1 MPLRKLPR
9 RHPRRGFLLPCPK
22 SRTAAAAHMRR
33 METRNDPKSRF
44 AADTAGHQMT
54 VLLDQGL
61 YRHLR
66 FAKPGNSIG
75 WYELI
80 TTPNLL
86 TINGDMG
93 TYMFSRMEDM
103 FHFFGRA
110 DGSINPDYW
119 AEKIHASS
127 DPAAVYSAKV
137 FTDTIR
143 DAAIDQLDDVDEQL
157 HGQALAE
164 LEEEVLAYAAEGEDE
179 ARSALDRFGHD
190 LLEFTDTWEYNFT
203 DHSFRYLWNLHAIVH
218 GIARYRALTGQLVEA
233 AAEAA

>member
-1 MPLRKLPR
+1 
-9 RHPRRGFLLPCPK
+9 
-22 SRTAAAAHMRR
+22 

-66 FAKPGNSIG
+66 FATPGNSIG

-103 FHFFGRA
+103 FHFFDRP

-143 DAAIDQLDDVDEQL
+143 DAAIDQLEDVDEAL
-157 HGQALAE
+157 HGPALAA
-164 LEEEVLAYAAEGEDE
+164 LEEEVLDYAAEGEEE
-179 ARSALDRFGHD
+179 ARGALQRFSND

-203 DHSFRYLWNLHAIVH
+203 GHSFRYLWNLHAIVH
-218 GIARYRALTGQLVEA
+218 GIARYRALAGQSAEETA
-233 AAEAA
+233 AAA